1 MLAVKD
7 NREYTITEADK
18 SSFINE
24 GYDIYDDNGGF
35 IAYGAGKK
43 IPYDKY
49 MKLLNQFEAVN
60 NDNIALREKVGA
72 LQAEIIELRD
82 ELSAKRSKKGKE

>member
-7 NREYTITEADK
+7 NREYNITEADK
-18 SSFINE
+18 ASFINE

-49 MKLLNQFEAVN
+49 MNVLKQLEAAN
-60 NDNIALREKVGA
+60 AEIIELHEQSRALK
-72 LQAEIIELRD
+72 AEIIELRD
-82 ELSAKRSKKGKE
+82 ELTAKRSKKGKE